1 MTSAA
6 LLSSLSNGLR
16 IGLLG
21 GSFNPAHEGH
31 RHISLVAMR
40 RLELHQVWWL
50 VSPQNPLKPVKGMA
64 PLAQRMQSARELAH
78 HPAIHV
84 TDIETQLGTRYT
96 ADTVRQLT
104 ERAPNSRFVWLM
116 GADNLLNFPRWN
128 RWTEIME
135 RVPIAVIARPGYSLK
150 ARLSP
155 VAARYADRQFPQ
167 AHARLLPD
175 VTPPAWVFIEDQ
187 PTAISS
193 TQIRRQIGAAWP
205 VQD

>member
-1 MTSAA
+1 
-6 LLSSLSNGLR
+6 
-16 IGLLG
+16 
-21 GSFNPAHEGH
+21 
-31 RHISLVAMR
+31 
-40 RLELHQVWWL
+40 
-50 VSPQNPLKPVKGMA
+50 
-64 PLAQRMQSARELAH
+64 MQSARDMAH

-104 ERAPNSRFVWLM
+104 ERAPNTRFVWLM

-155 VAARYADRQFPQ
+155 VATRYADRQFPQ